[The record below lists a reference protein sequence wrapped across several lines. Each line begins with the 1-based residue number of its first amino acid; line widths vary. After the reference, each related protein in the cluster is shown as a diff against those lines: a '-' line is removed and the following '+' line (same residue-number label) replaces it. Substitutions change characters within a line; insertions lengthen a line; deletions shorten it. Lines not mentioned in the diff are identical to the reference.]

1 MCSHWINSDERLD
14 MASIQPRVSRGIKYW
29 SIVESKRIN
38 GKPRTTILEY
48 LGTADSLLGRLTRD
62 DGRAI
67 RSYSHGDTAAL
78 LNIADELGII
88 KTINDHIPA
97 LNSGKKPMRDGL
109 TVGASLVLAAVGRA
123 CKPTSKLGW
132 YDWCKETSL
141 SYALGMSLKSLDS
154 QHFWDQMDCLPVE
167 NIAIIEDSIV
177 KKLIATY
184 QIKLDRVFFDTTN
197 FFSFID
203 SANSHCDLPQR
214 GKNKQKRY
222 DLRQIG
228 MALLVSRKDQFP
240 LFHQIYR
247 GNKNDVT
254 VFKEVF
260 SDLSARLRGITQEL
274 TDITIVFDKGNN
286 SKENFA
292 LLDAEAGLH
301 YVGGL
306 VSSHFVDLIAEAN
319 KNFTNI
325 TIDDEKIPTYRIKR
339 DVWGAERTCVVT
351 VSNQLK
357 EGQIRG
363 IDQHLQTKYK
373 LLEKLK
379 QQLESPKRRRQ
390 LSQEEIKS
398 RLKGIIKG
406 QFIDLILKY
415 EFIKLSDD
423 SFSFTYFI
431 DKDAYEHLVNEVLG
445 RKILVT
451 NQHDWS
457 SEDIILAYRGQSKV
471 EYAFRTLKNPLHLA
485 VRPQFHWTDQKIAAH
500 FLICILGYLLT
511 IAAYSKARSQAG
523 YKKNVSNFL
532 TDLHTIR
539 LACTKQKKSNKL
551 KYELE
556 AIDPH
561 LKEAAKVLKISNDT
575 LRPKFNSS
583 DYN

>member
-1 MCSHWINSDERLD
+1 

-29 SIVESKRIN
+29 SIVESKRVN

-48 LGTADSLLGRLTRD
+48 LGTADSLLGRLTSDAERT
-62 DGRAI
+62 I
-67 RSYSHGDTAAL
+67 KSYSHGDTAAL

-88 KTINDHIPA
+88 KIINDHIPA
-97 LNSGKKPMRDGL
+97 LSSGKKPMRDGL

-141 SYALGMSLKSLDS
+141 SYALGMSLKGLDS
-154 QHFWDQMDCLPVE
+154 QHFWDQMDCVPVE
-167 NIAIIEDSIV
+167 NIALIEDSIV
-177 KKLIATY
+177 KKLIGAY

-203 SANSHCDLPQR
+203 SANAHCDLPQR

-222 DLRQIG
+222 DLRQVG

-260 SDLSARLRGITQEL
+260 GDLTARLRGITQEL

-306 VSSHFVDLIAEAN
+306 VSSHFVDLITEAN
-319 KNFTNI
+319 KNFSNI
-325 TIDDEKIPTYRIKR
+325 TIDDEKIPVYRIKK

-351 VSNQLK
+351 VSNQLR

-379 QQLESPKRRRQ
+379 QQLESPKRRKH

-415 EFIKLSDD
+415 ELISLESDA
-423 SFSFTYFI
+423 FSFTYFI
-431 DKDAYEHLVNEVLG
+431 DKASYEHLVNEVLG

-451 NQHDWS
+451 NQHDWR

-471 EYAFRTLKNPLHLA
+471 EYVFRTLKNPLHLA
-485 VRPQFHWTDQKIAAH
+485 VRPQFHWTDQKISAH

-511 IAAYSKARSQAG
+511 VAAYSKARSTAG
-523 YKKNVSNFL
+523 YQRNVSNFL
-532 TDLHTIR
+532 TDLQTIR
-539 LACTKQKKSNKL
+539 LACTKKKKSNKV

-556 AIDPH
+556 TIDPH
-561 LKEAAKVLKISNDT
+561 LKEVAKVLRISNDT
-575 LRPKFNSS
+575 LRPKLNSS
-583 DYN
+583 DYI

>member
-14 MASIQPRVSRGIKYW
+14 MASIQSRVSRGIKYW